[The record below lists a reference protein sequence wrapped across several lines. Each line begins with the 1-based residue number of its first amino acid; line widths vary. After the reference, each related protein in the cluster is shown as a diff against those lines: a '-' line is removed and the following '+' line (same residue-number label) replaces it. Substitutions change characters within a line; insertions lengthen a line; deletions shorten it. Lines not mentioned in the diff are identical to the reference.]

1 MSNEEFAGFEPDLI
15 SLLDEDGNEYEF
27 EILDEID
34 YKDSHFYALMPL
46 FDLPEQD
53 IESESTYMI
62 FEAAEDENGEPQL
75 AEIEDDALIDE
86 LAEIFESRFDDIE
99 YEEDSDSKDE

>member
-53 IESESTYMI
+53 IESEITYMI